1 MNQEIEMLKEE
12 LTKVLLKIAETH
24 QLHDSDK
31 FVEFIRL
38 KQEFETK
45 LDKLCQY

>member
-1 MNQEIEMLKEE
+1 MNQELEQLKEE
-12 LTKVLLKIAETH
+12 LTNVLLKIAETH
-24 QLHDSDK
+24 QFSDSEK

-45 LDKLCQY
+45 LNKLCQY